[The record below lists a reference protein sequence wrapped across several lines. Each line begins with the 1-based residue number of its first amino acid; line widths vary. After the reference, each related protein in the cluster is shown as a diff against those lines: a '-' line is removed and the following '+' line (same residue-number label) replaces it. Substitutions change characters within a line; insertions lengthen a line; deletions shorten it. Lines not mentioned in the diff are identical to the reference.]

1 MKVTYIKNVD
11 CMKETEHLKKKKD
24 APGHGSA
31 LYLELSTLTG
41 EFIQENWGD
50 GCASRE
56 GPQLVH

>member
-1 MKVTYIKNVD
+1 
-11 CMKETEHLKKKKD
+11 MKETEHLKKKKD